1 MRLPDTTL
9 GRDTY
14 QMALDGLIS
23 GVSIGFNMNGSQ
35 RQKTGANGYELTR
48 VDLREI
54 SLITGGQPAYDATS
68 VAARYKDDLWYW
80 KAWLSARKQA

>member
-23 GVSIGFNMNGSQ
+23 GVSIGFNMNGSW
-35 RQKTGANGYELTR
+35 RQKTGANGYLLTKI
-48 VDLREI
+48 DLREI
-54 SLITGGQPAYDATS
+54 SLITGGQPAYDDTS
-68 VAARYKDDLWYW
+68 VAARHKDNFLWYW
-80 KAWLSARKQA
+80 KAWMNARK